1 MKSVEGFEDETDKD
15 KLVVKTSDDGKKV
28 GTFILNNENACNT
41 KVFASVEFKPLGK
54 YLPGNMA
61 KDNKDKTSPDFGKD
75 LYAEFD
81 WQYIGIPVKEVK
93 KSPVFKGAKVRLYN
107 EKKNDSKHYYQK
119 WIEVMPTDNMTA
131 FKGYEIAPVL
141 DGSDGVR
148 QIQGQLNL
156 CNQEITLTRQA
167 AVVTASK
174 AEGDENAKR
183 YGLGYNIVGNSFM
196 AGVDI
201 KNIKLASGETDVK
214 MDNTVYIY
222 TTGSWDDWKNQNGQ
236 SVKEKGGYE
245 AVPIDKAGEN
255 GVTRTLS
262 PMQGFMVKYNNPVYS
277 PKTGTLTIP
286 YAGLQSKSEPLRA
299 KSFVMDGDFSRG
311 SVMVTMDNG
320 KVVDKFWTY
329 QEENA
334 TPAYD
339 PQLEGEKLNMGE
351 PSVFA
356 TTTDGKNVQISS
368 LPSLIGS
375 KFSVETAKGD
385 AYNMELNAWS
395 LNYQNLKL
403 VDLKAKT
410 VIPFNNGKA
419 RYFFVGDVD
428 GIEANRFVF
437 VDTPETD
444 FAKVKD
450 TLTGIDNVSITLTKG
465 EAELFNLSGA
475 KIGTFSLPLDAK
487 KLKGQV
493 PTGVY
498 LIKATDGTN
507 VQTSK
512 IVIE

>member
-1 MKSVEGFEDETDKD
+1 
-15 KLVVKTSDDGKKV
+15 
-28 GTFILNNENACNT
+28 
-41 KVFASVEFKPLGK
+41 
-54 YLPGNMA
+54 
-61 KDNKDKTSPDFGKD
+61 
-75 LYAEFD
+75 
-81 WQYIGIPVKEVK
+81 
-93 KSPVFKGAKVRLYN
+93 
-107 EKKNDSKHYYQK
+107 
-119 WIEVMPTDNMTA
+119 
-131 FKGYEIAPVL
+131 
-141 DGSDGVR
+141 
-148 QIQGQLNL
+148 
-156 CNQEITLTRQA
+156 
-167 AVVTASK
+167 
-174 AEGDENAKR
+174 
-183 YGLGYNIVGNSFM
+183 M

-201 KNIKLASGETDVK
+201 NKIKLESGETGVD

-236 SVKEKGGYE
+236 SVKVKGGYE
-245 AVPIDKAGEN
+245 AVTISKAGEN
-255 GVTRTLS
+255 GLTSTLA

-277 PKTGTLTIP
+277 EKTGTLTIP
-286 YAGLQSKSEPLRA
+286 YTGLKSEAAPLRA
-299 KSFVMDGDFSRG
+299 KSFVMDGDFNRG

-329 QEENA
+329 QEEDA

-339 PQLEGEKLNMGE
+339 SQLEGEKLNMGE

-356 TTTDGKNVQISS
+356 TTSDGKNVQISS

-375 KFSVETAKGD
+375 TFSVETAKD
-385 AYNMELNAWS
+385 ETYNMELNTWS

-403 VDLKAKT
+403 VDLKTKT

-419 RYFFVGDVD
+419 RYFFTATVD
-428 GIEANRFVF
+428 GIEHNRFVF

-493 PTGVY
+493 PAGVY

>member
-1 MKSVEGFEDETDKD
+1 M
-15 KLVVKTSDDGKKV
+15 KTSTDGKKV
-28 GTFILNNENACNT
+28 GTFILNNENACTT

-54 YLPGNMA
+54 YRAGNMA
-61 KDNKDKTSPDFGKD
+61 KDDKDATSPDFGKD
-75 LYAEFD
+75 VYAEFD

-93 KSPVFKGAKVRLYN
+93 KSPVFQGAKVRLYD
-107 EKKNDSKHYYQK
+107 EKKNDADHYYQK

-148 QIQGQLNL
+148 QIQGELNL

-167 AVVTASK
+167 DIVTKSTA
-174 AEGDENAKR
+174 ANENAKR

-201 KNIKLASGETDVK
+201 KNVKLESGETGVD

-236 SVKEKGGYE
+236 SVKVKGGYE
-245 AVPIDKAGEN
+245 AVNIDKAGE
-255 GVTRTLS
+255 GGITRTLA

-277 PKTGTLTIP
+277 ETTGTLTIP
-286 YAGLQSKSEPLRA
+286 YKGLKSEAEPLRA
-299 KSFVMDGDFSRG
+299 KSFVMDGDFNRG

-329 QEENA
+329 QEEDA

-356 TTTDGKNVQISS
+356 TTSDGKNVQISS

-385 AYNMELNAWS
+385 TYNMELNAWS

-403 VDLKAKT
+403 VDLKTKN

-419 RYFFVGDVD
+419 RYFFTATVD
-428 GIEANRFVF
+428 GIEHDRFMF
-437 VDTPETD
+437 ADTPETD
-444 FAKVKD
+444 FEKVMGAV
-450 TLTGIDNVSITLTKG
+450 TGIDNVSITLTKG

-493 PTGVY
+493 PSGVY